1 MYVCTIST
9 LFVVVV
15 VCMYV
20 QESPVC
26 IFYPIVWYIHMVL
39 TAIQGAHNSWRYDLS
54 DHSALLSLFPVLR
67 GYAPGVHK

>member
-39 TAIQGAHNSWRYDLS
+39 TAI
-54 DHSALLSLFPVLR
+54 LR
-67 GYAPGVHK
+67 GPLRLAGPRVLGRAHKKKGSEWRRERGV